1 MNPDGQHE
9 NGLCEAM
16 IKILKK
22 TINPEVE
29 NGNWNVLELETL
41 FSSALR
47 LVNSRLLSFTSA
59 TEDLEDANAITP
71 IMCMQPHREMAR
83 HMSVDAA
90 ATLCK
95 RAAAITSSEAAM
107 WRKFEVASLPTRCM
121 PRRWCTSRGEMPNV
135 GDVVMIMD
143 TNMVRNKWKLARVVA
158 VKKSKDDVCRSIQVE
173 YSREGTKTLVWRS
186 VRSVSLIVRN
196 V

>member
-1 MNPDGQHE
+1 MIVSDAGTQLKAASKLVSSWLKDNLITWRTVNPNGQHE

-59 TEDLEDANAITP
+59 TEDLEDANGAPPGEKCQTW
-71 IMCMQPHREMAR
+71 
-83 HMSVDAA
+83 
-90 ATLCK
+90 ATWL
-95 RAAAITSSEAAM
+95 
-107 WRKFEVASLPTRCM
+107 
-121 PRRWCTSRGEMPNV
+121 
-135 GDVVMIMD
+135 
-143 TNMVRNKWKLARVVA
+143 
-158 VKKSKDDVCRSIQVE
+158 
-173 YSREGTKTLVWRS
+173 
-186 VRSVSLIVRN
+186 
-196 V
+196 